1 MVIRDRAWHKTE
13 VRKNQRRMAKNALR
27 SADPRALKN
36 VKKRLRKGTKDT
48 PRFTPKEIQAM
59 RGELRKET
67 PLQRSQ
73 KMAAGKGPVRETAT
87 GRTGVGDERWGD
99 VWTQRWAAGPLK
111 KTFGTRAG
119 SRYGSGTRPVQ
130 WREMTNVGYG
140 ENTRFRQGATQ
151 RYDGNNPIPG
161 QWIEPDWRKEAEG
174 FRRRIRG
181 RRWWDWRAQKWR
193 SG

>member
-67 PLQRSQ
+67 PLQQSQ
-73 KMAAGKGPVRETAT
+73 KMAAGKGPVRETAKT
-87 GRTGVGDERWGD
+87 HGD

-161 QWIEPDWRKEAEG
+161 QWTEPHLPKKPVTGNTRRLRGYMAKKDKPTKRSEKTLPRKP
-174 FRRRIRG
+174 
-181 RRWWDWRAQKWR
+181 
-193 SG
+193 